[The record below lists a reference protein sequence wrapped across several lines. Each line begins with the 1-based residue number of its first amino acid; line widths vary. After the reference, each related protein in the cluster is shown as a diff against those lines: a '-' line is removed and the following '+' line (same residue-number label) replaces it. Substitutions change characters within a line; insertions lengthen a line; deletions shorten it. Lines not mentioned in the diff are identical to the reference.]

1 MKRFVL
7 PVLASL
13 ALSAFAP
20 GFAAAQTVQTEAMTH
35 PRIVAAIREMEDA
48 IRYLEAAP
56 HNFGGHK
63 ANAIRAT
70 RAAIAELRAA
80 LAFRARQDR

>member
-1 MKRFVL
+1 MKRAVL

-13 ALSAFAP
+13 ALSALAP
-20 GFAAAQTVQTEAMTH
+20 NFAAAQTVQSEAAAH

-63 ANAIRAT
+63 AAAIQST

>member
-1 MKRFVL
+1 MKRLVL

-13 ALSAFAP
+13 ALSTLAP
-20 GFAAAQTVQTEAMTH
+20 NFAAAQTVQSEAAAH

-63 ANAIRAT
+63 ANAIQAT

>member
-1 MKRFVL
+1 MKRVVL

-20 GFAAAQTVQTEAMTH
+20 NFAAAQTVQSEAAAH

-63 ANAIRAT
+63 AAAIQAT

>member
-1 MKRFVL
+1 MKRYVL

-13 ALSAFAP
+13 ALSALAP
-20 GFAAAQTVQTEAMTH
+20 NFAAAQTVQSEAATH

-63 ANAIRAT
+63 AAAIQAT